1 MLGMAS
7 FALGGVVSGLLIA
20 WSMDWRSP
28 KELLQ
33 GALGGLAVGI
43 GMSLLLPM

>member
-7 FALGGVVSGLLIA
+7 FTLGGVVSGLLIA

-33 GALGGLAVGI
+33 GALGGLVVGI